1 MYYWKIKFE
10 NGKVEYWQSEDF
22 CYNFKRMI
30 KGEPKIQYAKPI
42 TKIVYSIKE
51 RVDTYLKRTQYIN
64 YNFLKKLVI
73 NVSQFFI
80 WSNKKKHPLI
90 RTTIFDLSKD
100 QQQTT
105 NKKS

>member
-42 TKIVYSIKE
+42 TKIVYLFCKWYYKQGFT
-51 RVDTYLKRTQYIN
+51 VTL
-64 YNFLKKLVI
+64 LKK
-73 NVSQFFI
+73 
-80 WSNKKKHPLI
+80 
-90 RTTIFDLSKD
+90 
-100 QQQTT
+100 
-105 NKKS
+105 